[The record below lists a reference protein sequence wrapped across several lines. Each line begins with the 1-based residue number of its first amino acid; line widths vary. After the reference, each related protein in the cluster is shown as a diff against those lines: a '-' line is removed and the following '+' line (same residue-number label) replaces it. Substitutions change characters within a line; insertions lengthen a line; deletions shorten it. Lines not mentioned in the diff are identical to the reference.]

1 MSSYDEDY
9 SLLNKSKQNEN
20 EYKLVVTKR
29 MIIFGLVDSRDYFV
43 SYCNNIDFNYIKK

>member
-9 SLLNKSKQNEN
+9 STLNKSKQNEN

-29 MIIFGLVDSRDYFV
+29 MIIFGLASIVGIILLAIV
-43 SYCNNIDFNYIKK
+43 IILI

>member
-29 MIIFGLVDSRDYFV
+29 MLIFGLASIVGIILLAIVIILILST
-43 SYCNNIDFNYIKK
+43 

>member
-9 SLLNKSKQNEN
+9 LLNKSKQNEN

-29 MIIFGLVDSRDYFV
+29 MLIFGLASIVGIILLAIV
-43 SYCNNIDFNYIKK
+43 IILILTT

>member
-29 MIIFGLVDSRDYFV
+29 MIIFGLASIVGIILLAIV
-43 SYCNNIDFNYIKK
+43 IILILTT

>member
-29 MIIFGLVDSRDYFV
+29 MLIFGLASIVGIILLAV
-43 SYCNNIDFNYIKK
+43 VVILILTT

>member
-20 EYKLVVTKR
+20 EYKIVVTNR
-29 MIIFGLVDSRDYFV
+29 MMVFGLASIVGIILLAIV
-43 SYCNNIDFNYIKK
+43 IILILTT

>member
-9 SLLNKSKQNEN
+9 SLLNKPNPNKI

-29 MIIFGLVDSRDYFV
+29 MLVFGIASIVGIIVLAIV
-43 SYCNNIDFNYIKK
+43 IILILTT

>member
-9 SLLNKSKQNEN
+9 SLLNKPNPNEN

-29 MIIFGLVDSRDYFV
+29 MLVFGLASIVGIIV
-43 SYCNNIDFNYIKK
+43 LAIVIILILTT

>member
-29 MIIFGLVDSRDYFV
+29 MLIFGLASIVGIILLAIV
-43 SYCNNIDFNYIKK
+43 IILILTT

>member
-9 SLLNKSKQNEN
+9 SLLNKSKENEN

-29 MIIFGLVDSRDYFV
+29 MLIFGLASIVGIILLAIV
-43 SYCNNIDFNYIKK
+43 VILILTT

>member
-9 SLLNKSKQNEN
+9 SLLNKSKENEN

-29 MIIFGLVDSRDYFV
+29 MLIFGLASIVGIILLAV
-43 SYCNNIDFNYIKK
+43 VVILILTT